1 MLHVVWMSC
10 TQGSSISFPPP
21 PSHFLM
27 CRRQGESSAVLRG
40 IPGAVRLELMEEANP
55 SGVNL
60 SPAGKCFSPA
70 EAGLSTSACAA
81 RRRWSLWSV
90 HAGSLQLHK
99 DDVHVSDLIQTP
111 SAAAAGR
118 AVDISFDYDG
128 KLQFASNERVDS
140 AWMFSVHLRSTFTM

>member
-1 MLHVVWMSC
+1 MLHVVWMSH
-10 TQGSSISFPPP
+10 TQGFFISFPPP
-21 PSHFLM
+21 PSHCLM
-27 CRRQGESSAVLRG
+27 CRRQGESSAVLRD
-40 IPGAVRLELMEEANP
+40 IPGAVQLEEANP
-55 SGVNL
+55 TGVNL
-60 SPAGKCFSPA
+60 SQAGKCFSPA

-99 DDVHVSDLIQTP
+99 DEVHVSDLSQTP

-118 AVDISFDYDG
+118 AMDISFDYDG